1 MRRKNLGVTTLRKRR
16 RTSDPM
22 KEFDKMPKLLRDWL
36 NTAALPWAP
45 KSVHRAYHR
54 IYQKNGDAKLALQH
68 LEKLQE
74 QRLSVDEK
82 LI

>member
-1 MRRKNLGVTTLRKRR
+1 MRRKNLGVTKLRKRR

-22 KEFDKMPKLLRDWL
+22 KEFDKMHKLLRDWL
-36 NTAALPWAP
+36 NTAAIPWAP

-68 LEKLQE
+68 LEKLHE

>member
-1 MRRKNLGVTTLRKRR
+1 MRRKNLGATKLRKRR

-22 KEFDKMPKLLRDWL
+22 KEFDQMPKLLRDWL
-36 NTAALPWAP
+36 NTASLPWAP
-45 KSVHRAYHR
+45 KSVHRAYNR
-54 IYQKNGDAKLALQH
+54 NYRKNGDAKFALQH